1 MAKISVVIN
10 TLNEEKR
17 LPKAISSLSGFANEI
32 IVVDMNSTDKT
43 VEIAKNAGAIVYNH
57 KRMGY
62 VEPARN
68 FGIEKC
74 KHNWV
79 FVLDAD
85 EWIPKALKLYLKKQ
99 IKSYKEG
106 ITPNFFRIPRKNI
119 IFGKWMGHTGWWPD
133 YNIRF
138 FKKGTVS
145 WNEVIH
151 SIPVTTGVGFDL
163 PSERDLAIVHNHYS
177 SLEEYIT
184 RMNRYTTIQ
193 AKHLKKEGVKF
204 SWRQVISKPTSQ
216 FLTRFFAQEGY
227 KDGLHGLSL
236 SLLQAFSELV
246 IYLKIWQRDKFAK
259 RKLSIG
265 QVEEEFDKS
274 SKQFMWWLLES
285 KIKKSKTL
293 NKIWLK
299 LKRKLKFQ

>member
-1 MAKISVVIN
+1 MTKISVVIN

-17 LPKAISSLSGFANEI
+17 LPKAISSLKGFANEI
-32 IVVDMNSTDKT
+32 IVVDMKSTDKT
-43 VEIAKNAGAIVYNH
+43 VELAKKAGAVVYSYN
-57 KRMGY
+57 RIGY

-74 KHNWV
+74 KYNWI
-79 FVLDAD
+79 FILDAD
-85 EWIPKALKLYLKKQ
+85 EWIPKTLKIYLKKE
-99 IKSYKEG
+99 IKKNKA
-106 ITPNFFRIPRKNI
+106 NFFRIPRKNI
-119 IFGKWMGHTGWWPD
+119 VFGKWMRHTGWWPD

-163 PSERDLAIVHNHYS
+163 PAERDLAITHNHYS

-193 AKHLKKEGVKF
+193 AKHLKKGGVKF
-204 SWRQVISKPTSQ
+204 SWRHVITKPTSQ

-236 SLLQAFSELV
+236 SMLQAFSELV
-246 IYLKIWQRDKFAK
+246 VYLKIWQKGKFVK
-259 RKLSIG
+259 RKISIN
-265 QVEEEFDKS
+265 QVEAEFSKS
-274 SKQFMWWLLES
+274 SKQFVWWILES
-285 KIKKSKTL
+285 KIKKSNL
-293 NKIWLK
+293 FPKIWLK
-299 LKRKLKFQ
+299 LKRKLKSL